1 MFNVCLSPCKRR
13 NANQMY
19 LVQFLPQVQDRRQLG
34 GPLFLVKLARFK
46 IGSHQNFELANHL
59 KNRQDNDQYIKLRNK
74 SSSSTK
80 GNHDLDCVWISD
92 FN

>member
-1 MFNVCLSPCKRR
+1 MLTSRHILFHMILSGFAKPMLA

-19 LVQFLPQVQDRRQLG
+19 LVEFLPQVQDRRQLG

-59 KNRQDNDQYIKLRNK
+59 TTDKI
-74 SSSSTK
+74 TV
-80 GNHDLDCVWISD
+80 H
-92 FN
+92 